1 MRSVAEEG
9 GYRRAWLVPGG
20 PLLVDGPIELQT
32 PDGDVVRS
40 DRFVV
45 AVCTCRRSKRFP
57 LCDTSHRKRV
67 RNQDNG

>member
-1 MRSVAEEG
+1 MALKSAVRSGHRFFNA
-9 GYRRAWLVPGG
+9 PG
-20 PLLVDGPIELQT
+20 T

-40 DRFVV
+40 DHFVV

-67 RNQDNG
+67 RTQDNG